1 MKGNVRVTL
10 YALAVGLT
18 FILWQRWQLANL
30 PPSPP
35 PQPPSVVQQTDGSL
49 PTVGGATNLDAPVG
63 SASQSQE
70 QIVRVRTDVLDIL
83 ISTRGAGIV
92 QANLLDY
99 PISLKDKQALALIRQ
114 NNPNRM
120 QLSSGMVSADR
131 NQASPTHT
139 ALWQSAAN
147 DYVLA
152 EGQDSISVPFTWQ
165 NEQGISVTK
174 IYTFKRSQYQFELA
188 QQLNNNSAQTWQ
200 GIAYNQI
207 AFGQDGAS
215 QGLANIATFTGAVL
229 SSADN
234 RYEKIKLSD
243 IADSKTPAKAVNSSD
258 GWAAMIQHYFIAAL
272 VPKNGVPH
280 VLYTQY
286 NPNNGDH
293 ITGAKSEAISVSAGE
308 QYQFVSTAYVGPKI
322 VKNLQQV
329 APFLDKTVDY
339 GMLFMISE
347 FMFNVMALIYK
358 IIGNWGWAIVVMTL
372 LIKLLFFVPSAW
384 AYKSMAKMRALQPE
398 MTRLRELHGDDRQTM
413 SQEMMKLYKKEKVNP
428 ASGCLPMLLQIPFFI
443 AFYYML
449 AESVELRQAPWLG
462 WIQDL
467 STMDPYFILPI
478 INMVLMFV
486 QQKLNPPPTDPMQQK
501 VMLMMPLIFGF
512 MFMWFPSG
520 LVLYWTVS
528 NAFGIVQQ
536 WFMNKRYGTPHQA
549 PQNHHGAKH

>member
-174 IYTFKRSQYQFELA
+174 IYTFKRGQYQFELA

-293 ITGAKSEAISVSAGE
+293 ITGAKSESISVAAGE

-384 AYKSMAKMRALQPE
+384 AYKSMAKMRAL
-398 MTRLRELHGDDRQTM
+398 
-413 SQEMMKLYKKEKVNP
+413 S
-428 ASGCLPMLLQIPFFI
+428 
-443 AFYYML
+443 
-449 AESVELRQAPWLG
+449 
-462 WIQDL
+462 
-467 STMDPYFILPI
+467 
-478 INMVLMFV
+478 
-486 QQKLNPPPTDPMQQK
+486 
-501 VMLMMPLIFGF
+501 LIH
-512 MFMWFPSG
+512 
-520 LVLYWTVS
+520 
-528 NAFGIVQQ
+528 I
-536 WFMNKRYGTPHQA
+536 
-549 PQNHHGAKH
+549 

>member
-147 DYVLA
+147 EYVLA